1 PVAQPISDDWRDWP
15 VTPGTWTY
23 RRDARGGLALFGPA
37 GSDALVS
44 LRCDR
49 AAGRLY
55 LSRAGSVAEPLTIR
69 TTSMVRV
76 VAMQPTGGTPLYVA
90 VALAPD

>member
-1 PVAQPISDDWRDWP
+1 IAAAAATACVPQVAPQSAPTPLPTRVVLQAVPQPVAQPISDDWRDWP

-44 LRCDR
+44 LRCD
-49 AAGRLY
+49 
-55 LSRAGSVAEPLTIR
+55 
-69 TTSMVRV
+69 
-76 VAMQPTGGTPLYVA
+76 
-90 VALAPD
+90 